1 MLYYTSTGSGKTIV
15 FIHGNSQS
23 AAIWDGLIAEPLLAG
38 YNLVR
43 VDLPGHGQSF
53 SSTDPE
59 KDYTLK
65 CMAAHLPNFLQQ
77 FDDYIIVASSLAG
90 NVVAEIINRLK
101 GCKGLFLT
109 GSSIIGEKVTIAD
122 IVKPNPFF
130 PAAFAAQPTDE
141 EVEGVIGNW
150 AIHIDEALKKDCIKL
165 FWDTD
170 PAVRTQLGAAIA
182 RADWSDEVANLEQLD
197 YPVAAVYGAE
207 EKLVFADHLNKTDI
221 KLWRDSI
228 IEIPDA
234 GHCCQ
239 LDQPAQLAGL
249 ISRYAADIFRSAGS

>member
-1 MLYYTSTGSGKTIV
+1 MLYYKTTGSGKTIV

-23 AAIWDGLIAEPLLAG
+23 TEIWNGFIDEPLLAG
-38 YNLVR
+38 YKLVR

-53 SSTDPE
+53 RSIDPE

-65 CMAAHLPNFLQQ
+65 GMATHLLDFLQP
-77 FDDYIIVASSLAG
+77 FDDYIIVINSLAG
-90 NVVAEIINRLK
+90 NLVAEIITQLK
-101 GCKGLFLT
+101 GCKGFFLT
-109 GSSIIGEKVTIAD
+109 GASIIGKKVTVAD

-130 PAAFAAQPTDE
+130 SVTFTAQPTDE
-141 EVEGVIGNW
+141 ELEGLLTTW
-150 AIHIDEALKKDCIKL
+150 AVHINEASKKDYIKL
-165 FWDTD
+165 FWATD
-170 PAVRTQLGAAIA
+170 PAVRTQLGVAIA
-182 RADWSDEVANLEQLD
+182 LADWSDEVANLEQLE
-197 YPVAAVYGAE
+197 YPVAVVYGAE
-207 EKLVFADHLNKTDI
+207 EKVVFADHLNKTDI